1 MSCFL
6 RAHVQSGY
14 HVIRIT
20 YLLSIQLK
28 CDTYII
34 WLWADTIICPV
45 LRSQQLHFLP
55 LGPSNQSVVLCELHG
70 MDPGDILREA
80 VAPGGGGTNIV
91 QQSWQEL
98 VVKGDLRTSTQCDN
112 NQWTTKQ
119 SRPTNVGVIH
129 CTGCFP
135 PAWELPSVSSRKYVW
150 AIALLPFLTP
160 KFSHRYVFSPYQASS
175 GNA

>member
-6 RAHVQSGY
+6 RAHVQPGY
-14 HVIRIT
+14 HVIQIT

-28 CDTYII
+28 CDPYII

-55 LGPSNQSVVLCELHG
+55 LGPSDQSVVLCELHG

-98 VVKGDLRTSTQCDN
+98 VVKGDLRTSTQCDD

-119 SRPTNVGVIH
+119 SRPMY
-129 CTGCFP
+129 
-135 PAWELPSVSSRKYVW
+135 VSSQKY
-150 AIALLPFLTP
+150 APLSKCPP
-160 KFSHRYVFSPYQASS
+160 PHRYFLPVSSVFWECLVSFWF
-175 GNA
+175 

>member
-1 MSCFL
+1 MSSVLRFL
-6 RAHVQSGY
+6 RAHVQPGY

-34 WLWADTIICPV
+34 WLWADMIICPV

-55 LGPSNQSVVLCELHG
+55 LGPSDQSVVLCELHG

-119 SRPTNVGVIH
+119 SRPTYVSSQKYAPLSKRPPPH
-129 CTGCFP
+129 RYFP
-135 PAWELPSVSSRKYVW
+135 PVSS
-150 AIALLPFLTP
+150 
-160 KFSHRYVFSPYQASS
+160 VFWECLV
-175 GNA
+175 NFWF